1 MIHEFSCFHRNCW
14 ILTPSGNSCSE
25 RGKKILA
32 LSKKREWQPKPAAEC
47 RILIPMTFGYYAF
60 YTTQKQE
67 TLVKRTKEPIDKQS
81 PHSHFCPSM
90 SLQQLET
97 PVRSINCSHLIPVS
111 PLLFCGNYS
120 KWIQSNAILLCSS
133 SALTGSI
140 GHGGSMEELF
150 FRCVI
155 LLLA

>member
-1 MIHEFSCFHRNCW
+1 MSFHVFIGIAEFSLHLGTAAQKGEGKKKDFSFKQEERVATKTSCRMQDIDTHDFW
-14 ILTPSGNSCSE
+14 ILCILYYSETRDSC
-25 RGKKILA
+25 
-32 LSKKREWQPKPAAEC
+32 
-47 RILIPMTFGYYAF
+47 
-60 YTTQKQE
+60 
-67 TLVKRTKEPIDKQS
+67 KRTKEPIDKQS

-133 SALTGSI
+133 SALTGSV
-140 GHGGSMEELF
+140 GHGGSVEELF

-155 LLLA
+155 